1 MSDAAA
7 YSVRDGIA
15 VISMNNPP
23 VNGLGSVLRPA
34 LMDGIKKAGADA
46 AVKALVIIG
55 SAKAFSGGADIREFN
70 TPKMNVPPSL
80 PEINDAQDAFGKPM
94 IAAIGGFA
102 LGGGLEL
109 ALGCHYRVALPKSQL
124 GLPEVKLGILPG
136 SGGTQ
141 RLPRVVGA
149 AEAIKMMTSGNS
161 VPAEKALSL
170 GLVDE
175 IVQGDL
181 LEGALAYAKK
191 LVADGKGPR
200 RIRDMKVKVDG
211 EPKAFFEK
219 ARAEVGKASRGY
231 PAPLEIVACVEAA
244 VSKPFDEGRAE
255 ERKRFQFLVEGAE
268 SKALRH
274 MFFAER
280 QTSKIPDVPEDTP
293 VRPVK
298 SAAVIGA
305 GTMGGGISM
314 SFANAGIPVTIIETQ
329 QAALDR
335 GMATIQKNYASTVSK
350 GRLAQADM
358 DKRMALLTPSL
369 KLEDAK
375 DADIVIEAV
384 FERMDVKQDLFRK
397 LDAIAKPGAIL
408 ATNTS
413 TLDVDAIAAATKRP
427 QDVIG
432 THFFSPAN
440 VMRLLEVVRG
450 KKTAKDVL
458 ATTMKLGK
466 AIRKLPVVSGV
477 CDGFIG
483 NRMIEKYGQQSLF
496 LLDEGCSPAQVDK
509 ASKDWGLA
517 MGPFTMGDMAGL
529 DIGWE
534 IRKRRY
540 QERPNFVY
548 SKVGDRIC
556 EAGRY
561 GQKTGKGWY
570 KYESGGGAN
579 ARTPIP
585 DPEADAIIEA
595 YRKEIGVK
603 ARKITDEEIIERLIY
618 ALVNEAAYIL
628 DEGIALRASDVDMVY
643 LTGYG
648 FPAYRGGPM
657 FYASTVGLDKV
668 VAAIKRFQQGYQGGV
683 WKLAPLLEK
692 LAAEGKTFSEYDA
705 GRK

>member
-1 MSDAAA
+1 MSEAAS

-15 VISMNNPP
+15 VVTMNNPP
-23 VNGLGSVLRPA
+23 VNGLGSVLRPGI
-34 LMDGIKKAGADA
+34 MDAISKAGADP

-70 TPKMNVPPSL
+70 TPKMNVLPSL
-80 PEINDAQDAFGKPM
+80 PEINDAQDGFPKPM

-109 ALGCHYRVALPKSQL
+109 ALGCHYRVAAPKAQL
-124 GLPEVKLGILPG
+124 GLPEVKLGLLPG

-149 AEAIKMMTSGNS
+149 AQAVQMMTSGIP
-161 VPAEKALSL
+161 VPAEKALQL

-181 LEGALAYAKK
+181 LEGAVSFAKK
-191 LVADGKGPR
+191 LLEQKKGPR
-200 RIRDMKVKVDG
+200 RIRDMTVKVEG

-219 ARAEVGKASRGY
+219 TRAEVAKASRGF

-244 VSKPFDEGRAE
+244 VNKPFDEGRKE
-255 ERKRFQFLVEGAE
+255 ERRRFASLVEGNE

-280 QTSKIPDVPEDTP
+280 QTSKIPDVPEDTAT
-293 VRPVK
+293 RPIR

-305 GTMGGGISM
+305 GTMGGGITM
-314 SFANAGIPVTIIETQ
+314 SLVNAGIPVTIIEMKQ
-329 QAALDR
+329 DALDR
-335 GMATIQKNYASTVSK
+335 GIATIRKNYASTVSK
-350 GRLAQADM
+350 GRLKQEDM
-358 DKRMALLTPSL
+358 DKRLPLIKSSIRL
-369 KLEDAK
+369 DDAK

-384 FERMDVKQDLFRK
+384 FERMDVKQDIFRK
-397 LDAIAKPGAIL
+397 LDAIMKPGAIL

-413 TLDVDAIAAATKRP
+413 TLDVNAIADVTKRP

-450 KKTAKDVL
+450 AKTAKDVL
-458 ATTMKLGK
+458 ATTLKLGK
-466 AIRKLPVVSGV
+466 QIKKVPVVSGV

-483 NRMIEKYGQQSLF
+483 NRMVEKYGQQSLF
-496 LLDEGCSPAQVDK
+496 LIDEGCSPQQVDAAACK
-509 ASKDWGLA
+509 WGMA
-517 MGPFTMGDMAGL
+517 MGPLAMGDMAGL

-540 QERPNFVY
+540 VERPNFVY
-548 SKVGDRIC
+548 SKVGDKIA
-556 EAGRY
+556 ELGRF

-570 KYESGGGAN
+570 RYELPN
-579 ARTPIP
+579 RTPIP
-585 DPEADAIIEA
+585 DPEVEEVIKK
-595 YRKEIGVK
+595 YRTEN
-603 ARKITDEEIIERLIY
+603 KIKTRSIADEEIVERLIY

-628 DEGIALRASDVDMVY
+628 EEGIALRASDIDMVY

-648 FPAYRGGPM
+648 FPPYRGGPM
-657 FYASTVGLDKV
+657 FYADTVGLKNV
-668 VAAIKRFQQGYQGGV
+668 LNSIQKFQAGYQGAV
-683 WKLAPLLEK
+683 WKPAPLLVK
-692 LAAEGKTFSEYDA
+692 LANE
-705 GRK
+705 GRKFND

>member
-1 MSDAAA
+1 MSDATT

-15 VISMNNPP
+15 VIAMNNPP
-23 VNGLGSVLRPA
+23 VNGLGSVLRP
-34 LMDGIKKAGADA
+34 GIVEGMKKAAADP

-70 TPKMNVPPSL
+70 TPKSSMAPTL
-80 PEINDAQDAFGKPM
+80 PEINDAQDAFKKPM
-94 IAAIGGFA
+94 VAAIGGFA

-109 ALGCHYRVALPKSQL
+109 ALGCHYRVAAPKTLL

-149 AEAIKMMTSGNS
+149 AEGVKMMTTGTP
-161 VPAEKALSL
+161 VPAEQ
-170 GLVDE
+170 GLKVGLIDE

-181 LEGALAYAKK
+181 LEGAVAFAKK
-191 LVADGKGPR
+191 LVAEGKGPR
-200 RIRDMKVKVDG
+200 RIRDLTVKVDG
-211 EPKAFFEK
+211 DPKAFFEA

-244 VSKPFDEGRAE
+244 VNLPFDEGRKE
-255 ERKRFQFLVEGAE
+255 ERRRFAGLVEGNE

-280 QTSKIPDVPEDTP
+280 QTSKIPDVPDDTP
-293 VRPVK
+293 TRK
-298 SAAVIGA
+298 IERAAVIGA
-305 GTMGGGISM
+305 GTMGGGITM
-314 SFANAGIPVTIIETQ
+314 SLVNVGIPVTMIETKQ
-329 QAALDR
+329 EALDR
-335 GMATIQKNYASTVSK
+335 GLATIRKNYASTVSK
-350 GRLAQADM
+350 GRLRQEDM
-358 DKRMALLTPSL
+358 DKRMAMITPAL
-369 KLEDAK
+369 DIAAGK

-384 FERMDVKQDLFRK
+384 FERMDVKQEIFRK
-397 LDAIAKPGAIL
+397 LDAVMKPGAIL
-408 ATNTS
+408 ASNTS
-413 TLDVDAIAAATKRP
+413 TLDVDQIAAATKRP

-450 KKTAKDVL
+450 KATGKDVL
-458 ATTMKLGK
+458 ATTMALGK
-466 AIRKLPVVSGV
+466 KIKKVPVVSGV

-496 LLDEGCSPAQVDK
+496 LIDEGCSPQQVDAAVQK
-509 ASKDWGLA
+509 WGMA
-517 MGPFTMGDMAGL
+517 MGPLTMGDMAGL

-540 QERPNFVY
+540 IERPNFLY
-548 SKVGDRIC
+548 SKVGDKIA
-556 EAGRY
+556 ELGRF

-570 KYESGGGAN
+570 LYEAGAGQN
-579 ARTPIP
+579 ARKPIP
-585 DPEADAIIEA
+585 DPAVDKIIDD
-595 YRKEIGVK
+595 YRRQMGIKT
-603 ARKITDEEIIERLIY
+603 RQITDEEIVERLIY

-628 DEGIALRASDVDMVY
+628 EEGIALRASDIDMVY

-648 FPAYRGGPM
+648 FPPYRGGPM
-657 FYASTVGLDKV
+657 FYADTVGLPKV
-668 VAAIKRFQQGYQGGV
+668 LASIEKFQKGYMGDV
-683 WKLAPLLEK
+683 WKPAPLLVK
-692 LAAEGKTFSEYDA
+692 LAREGNRFNQ
-705 GRK
+705 

>member
-1 MSDAAA
+1 MSDAVA

-15 VISMNNPP
+15 VITMNNPP
-23 VNGLGSVLRPA
+23 VNGLGSVLRPGI
-34 LMDGIKKAGADA
+34 MDGIKKAGADP

-70 TPKMNVPPSL
+70 TPKMSVPPSL
-80 PEINDAQDAFGKPM
+80 PEINDAQDACAKPM
-94 IAAIGGFA
+94 VAAIGGFA

-124 GLPEVKLGILPG
+124 GLPEVKLGLLPG

-149 AEAIKMMTSGNS
+149 AEAIRMMTTGNS
-161 VPAEKALSL
+161 IPAEKAVSL
-170 GLVDE
+170 GLVDA
-175 IVQGDL
+175 IMQGDL
-181 LEGALAYAKK
+181 LDGALAYAKQ

-211 EPKAFFEK
+211 DPKAFFDK
-219 ARAEVGKASRGY
+219 ARAEVGKASRGF

-244 VSKPFDEGRAE
+244 ATKPFDEGRAE
-255 ERKRFQFLVEGAE
+255 ERKRFQALVEGNE

-274 MFFAER
+274 MFFSER
-280 QTSKIPDVPEDTP
+280 QTTKIPDVPDSTP
-293 VRPVK
+293 VREIK
-298 SAAVIGA
+298 TAAVIGA

-314 SFANAGIPVTIIETQ
+314 SFVNAGIPVTIIETTKE
-329 QAALDR
+329 ALDR
-335 GMATIQKNYASTVSK
+335 GMATIKKNYANTVSK

-358 DKRMALLTPSL
+358 DKRIALLTPSL
-369 KLEDAK
+369 KLEDAQS
-375 DADIVIEAV
+375 ADIVIEAV
-384 FERMDVKQDLFRK
+384 FERMDVKQELFKK
-397 LDAIAKPGAIL
+397 LDAIAKQGAIL

-413 TLDVDAIAAATKRP
+413 TLDVDAIAAVTKRP
-427 QDVIG
+427 QEVIG

-458 ATTMKLGK
+458 ATTLKLGK
-466 AIRKLPVVSGV
+466 TIRKLPVVSGV

-496 LLDEGCSPAQVDK
+496 LLDEGASPTQVDK
-509 ASKDWGLA
+509 ACKDWGLA

-540 QERPNFVY
+540 KERPNFVY
-548 SKVGDRIC
+548 SKIGDRIC

-570 KYESGGGAN
+570 KYEAGN
-579 ARTPIP
+579 RTPIP

-603 ARKITDEEIIERLIY
+603 PRKISDAEIIERLVY

-628 DEGIALRASDVDMVY
+628 EEGIALRASDIDMVY

-657 FYASTVGLDKV
+657 FAASTVGLDKV
-668 VAAIKRFQQGYQGGV
+668 VAAIKRFQKGYQGDV
-683 WKLAPLLEK
+683 WKIAPLLEK
-692 LAAEGKTFSEYDA
+692 LAAEGKTFSDYDA
-705 GRK
+705 GKK